1 MPTTFITGSSG
12 FVGATILDRLLASK
26 YKVVGAFRSKSSA
39 AKLFSVNPQWDQSL
53 ITVVEIPDFS
63 KADAFDAVFKNHP
76 DIDSV
81 IHVAAAGLS
90 GPTTDFVEHFEKPTV
105 HGQLS
110 LLESVHKYGKKVK
123 AISVTGSIN
132 AITTGAQDDIKSRA
146 ITSSEWLPMGRNEA
160 IEMQHPFVSIYV
172 VLDFLHADS
181 LDFVLRFEEA
191 GGRSHLGVCQDQES
205 DFYRHSV
212 QPSTHLGPNAT
223 EHRVGR

>member
-26 YKVVGAFRSKSSA
+26 YKVVGAFRSQSSA
-39 AKLFSVNPQWDQSL
+39 SKLFSVNPHWDQSL

-63 KADAFDAVFKNHP
+63 KPDAFDAVFKDHP

-110 LLESVHKYGKKVK
+110 LLESVHKYGKNVK

-146 ITSSEWLPMGRNEA
+146 ITSSEWLPMGRKEA
-160 IEMQHPFVSIYV
+160 LEMQHPFVRRTPSHFRRI
-172 VLDFLHADS
+172 VLIQASRYHTASQRSS
-181 LDFVLRFEEA
+181 LRKPSGISLR
-191 GGRSHLGVCQDQES
+191 RRTRISL
-205 DFYRHSV
+205 
-212 QPSTHLGPNAT
+212 
-223 EHRVGR
+223 